1 MKLLFIKNIM
11 TVLLR
16 QTRTRSTD
24 LRITS
29 YENYQFIRTRTYLKE
44 KENLEKIYFKPT
56 NITTYYKLKR
66 IYPERIS
73 LFNPGSKSRF

>member
-1 MKLLFIKNIM
+1 M
-11 TVLLR
+11 TALLR

-24 LRITS
+24 LRITI
-29 YENYQFIRTRTYLKE
+29 YEIYQFIRTRTYLKE
-44 KENLEKIYFKPT
+44 KENLEKIYFKSK
-56 NITTYYKLKR
+56 NIITYYKLKR